1 MSNKR
6 VVVTG
11 YGIVSCIGDNKKE
24 VLQSL
29 KDVKSGI
36 SPVSYTHL
44 TLPTNREV

>member
-29 KDVKSGI
+29 RDVKSGI
-36 SPVSYTHL
+36 SHCKEY
-44 TLPTNREV
+44 EVMYMENLK

>member
-29 KDVKSGI
+29 RDVKSGLVI
-36 SPVSYTHL
+36 ARNMKNL
-44 TLPTNREV
+44 E